1 MSTQEHRAPHR
12 PCRRETRDCLAL
24 ALVCLAL
31 AFHHTCCDGNV
42 HNGRTH
48 PDDMAVYVR
57 FRAPHVVA
65 GRVTE
70 LDITVGG
77 LVQGVT
83 YKMLVLVARAG
94 DFIHQNETSITW
106 SREMSAQGAAHWFQH
121 TLPPLSAGPH
131 TLRVTVLDAAGVS
144 EEEGLLAS
152 MVQRL
157 EAREDRAAGAR
168 CAGNT
173 PRHLRAGG
181 REVEA
186 QDESRADTTHTP
198 GDLTVDSMDYAALK
212 TFEYIH
218 IPKTGGV
225 STSIFGN
232 RFGVKWGTF
241 VYSEKLEVEHTS
253 SFTHSSGQT
262 SSCSTWHIPPKWM
275 PTAGSMK
282 RFAFIRDPI
291 QRAVSEA
298 RYLGMPCDSIQIDAY
313 IREELA
319 SGSYARRDCHWI
331 PQHDFVTLRNGS
343 LDVQTVTFCFEDLA
357 LTMSRIFNTSFDVHV
372 QHVPTRPVQN
382 VDDVQESAR
391 PCTVA
396 LSASTNSLIRE
407 KFKKDFE
414 LRRHLNCTTSE
425 DLDRTIESFT
435 QPTTAHLERSSSVPQ
450 AQPEIGAQASA
461 GSAALAKWRHAIRQ
475 KIQR

>member
-1 MSTQEHRAPHR
+1 M
-12 PCRRETRDCLAL
+12 
-24 ALVCLAL
+24 
-31 AFHHTCCDGNV
+31 
-42 HNGRTH
+42 
-48 PDDMAVYVR
+48 
-57 FRAPHVVA
+57 
-65 GRVTE
+65 
-70 LDITVGG
+70 
-77 LVQGVT
+77 
-83 YKMLVLVARAG
+83 
-94 DFIHQNETSITW
+94 
-106 SREMSAQGAAHWFQH
+106 
-121 TLPPLSAGPH
+121 
-131 TLRVTVLDAAGVS
+131 LDAAGVS
-144 EEEGLLAS
+144 EEGLLAS

-186 QDESRADTTHTP
+186 QDKSRADTTHTP

-291 QRAVSEA
+291 QRAVSLKQDIVACPVTQSKSMRTYEKSLQVA
-298 RYLGMPCDSIQIDAY
+298 ATPGEIAIGFHSMISSPFGMEVLMY
-313 IREELA
+313 
-319 SGSYARRDCHWI
+319 RRSH
-331 PQHDFVTLRNGS
+331 F
-343 LDVQTVTFCFEDLA
+343 A
-357 LTMSRIFNTSFDVHV
+357 L
-372 QHVPTRPVQN
+372 
-382 VDDVQESAR
+382 
-391 PCTVA
+391 
-396 LSASTNSLIRE
+396 
-407 KFKKDFE
+407 
-414 LRRHLNCTTSE
+414 
-425 DLDRTIESFT
+425 
-435 QPTTAHLERSSSVPQ
+435 
-450 AQPEIGAQASA
+450 
-461 GSAALAKWRHAIRQ
+461 
-475 KIQR
+475 KIWL